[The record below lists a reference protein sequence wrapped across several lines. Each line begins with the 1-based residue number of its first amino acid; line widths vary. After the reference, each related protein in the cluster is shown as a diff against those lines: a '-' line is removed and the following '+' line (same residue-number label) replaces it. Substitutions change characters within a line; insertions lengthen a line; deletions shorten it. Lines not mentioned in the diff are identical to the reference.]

1 MQKRPPL
8 VWLAVPL
15 LLAACSSVPKP
26 EKIPG
31 SEVIHLAGKLEA
43 TRFKLSNGLRVIV
56 VEDHSSPTFAYQTW
70 FDVGSKNETP
80 GYTGLAHLF
89 EHMMFKGTRKYP
101 EGKFDETLERS
112 GAENYNASTSQ
123 DYTDYTQELPS
134 DKLDMIVELEAD
146 RMVNLV
152 VDEKSFSTEREV
164 VQNERRFRT
173 ENSPDGTLYQELF
186 GIAFQTHPYRWPVI
200 GYEEDLARMS
210 AQDAEAF
217 YKAHYA
223 PNHAVVVVAGDVTP
237 QQVHETLQRHYGSIP
252 AVQTQPKVLPSEPS
266 QTAARRKTL
275 KLSTQVDKL
284 LVGYRIPSESHEDSP
299 ALSLIQSVL
308 TNGKSARLQR
318 ALVETGVANGVFSAD
333 IDGSD
338 PTLFIVGANLQK
350 GRKAPEAEAIIRQ
363 ELKRLATEN
372 VGEAELERARNQL
385 SFQFYAAL
393 DNNHSRA
400 AFIGRY
406 EVVVGG
412 AEKALDIFQKTLAT
426 GPEALRKT
434 ASRYFQDQNRTVVI
448 GAPK

>member
-1 MQKRPPL
+1 MLKRLSLIWL
-8 VWLAVPL
+8 VLPL
-15 LLAACSSVPKP
+15 LMAGCASAPKV

-43 TRFKLSNGLRVIV
+43 TRFRLANGLRVIV

-70 FDVGSKNETP
+70 FDVGSKDETP

-101 EGKFDETLERS
+101 EGKFDEILERA

-134 DKLDMIVELEAD
+134 DKLDMIAEMEAD
-146 RMVNLV
+146 RMTNLV

-186 GIAFQTHPYRWPVI
+186 GLAFEKHPYHWPVI

-210 AQDAEAF
+210 AKDAEAF

-237 QQVHETLQRHYGSIP
+237 RQVYDSLQRHYGSIP
-252 AVQTQPKVLPSEPS
+252 AVPVQPRALPAEPAQTTPK
-266 QTAARRKTL
+266 RKTL
-275 KLSTQVDKL
+275 KLATQVDKL
-284 LVGYRIPSESHEDSP
+284 LVGYRIPAESHEDSP

-318 ALVETGVANGVFSAD
+318 ALIETGVANGVFSAD
-333 IDGSD
+333 IDGAD

-350 GRKAPEAEAIIRQ
+350 GRKAPEAETLLRK

-412 AEKALDIFQKTLAT
+412 AEKALAIFQKTLAT
-426 GPEALRKT
+426 GPDDLRKV